1 MRNMLDN
8 LPDKP
13 GCNCVPIAGRCPVC
27 SEVIATDRDKCQNCG
42 WKVVESELK
51 QLQASKFEPSVR
63 KSS

>member
-27 SEVIATDRDKCQNCG
+27 NEVITTGRETCQTCG
-42 WKVVESELK
+42 WKVVESELRA
-51 QLQASKFEPSVR
+51 LQASEFSKEVR
-63 KSS
+63 RPP